1 MDLWRIIMN
10 NPLYVTTQ
18 IISLSEQAQSS
29 RSQFHFLQKFR
40 AKIRAKFR
48 TKISQKIIK
57 FRDFIS
63 PQLYLTAQNRNLSLI
78 NRL

>member
-48 TKISQKIIK
+48 IKITK
-57 FRDFIS
+57 FLDFIS
-63 PQLYLTAQNRNLSLI
+63 SHNCTLLPRIEIYR
-78 NRL
+78 

>member
-29 RSQFHFLQKFR
+29 RSQFPFCKNFAQKFAQKFR
-40 AKIRAKFR
+40 KKIH
-48 TKISQKIIK
+48 KISRFHIATIVPYCPESKSIA
-57 FRDFIS
+57 D
-63 PQLYLTAQNRNLSLI
+63 
-78 NRL
+78 